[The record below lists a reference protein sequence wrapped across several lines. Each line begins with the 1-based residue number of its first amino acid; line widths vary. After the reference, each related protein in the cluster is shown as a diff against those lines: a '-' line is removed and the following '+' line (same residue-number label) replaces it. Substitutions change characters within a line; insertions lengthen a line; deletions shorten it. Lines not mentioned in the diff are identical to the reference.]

1 LVQAFLK
8 KWWVESDFKAPNFW
22 LFYNLMFNIDYSIG
36 FVYYWIECVIIHS
49 SSLIHSHCSVLTCC
63 FCYRWYVCSQQS
75 ERVCKNI
82 VITRFIKFWLPISKL
97 FHIMFYFPRFVRRVW
112 RYQRGNQNPYIEE
125 EQATQWLKG
134 KVQRD
139 KQRYTKHKTK
149 DRVTYIIYQ

>member
-1 LVQAFLK
+1 LYKMSSAMHRFRDAKSSTKQHSKNSMLEQSSEN
-8 KWWVESDFKAPNFW
+8 VEGST
-22 LFYNLMFNIDYSIG
+22 
-36 FVYYWIECVIIHS
+36 
-49 SSLIHSHCSVLTCC
+49 SVLLRIQFNNT
-63 FCYRWYVCSQQS
+63 QNQL
-75 ERVCKNI
+75 NI

-97 FHIMFYFPRFVRRVW
+97 FHIMFYFSRFVRRVW